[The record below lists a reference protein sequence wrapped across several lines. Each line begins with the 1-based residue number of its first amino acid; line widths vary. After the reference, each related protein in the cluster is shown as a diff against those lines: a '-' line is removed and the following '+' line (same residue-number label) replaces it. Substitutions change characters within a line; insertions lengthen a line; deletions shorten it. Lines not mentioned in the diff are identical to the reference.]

1 MLGLLCFL
9 VAAAHPAKL
18 RHAGVPGHKAHA
30 LAHAHRQEPAE
41 GEAAADAAADTQTD
55 MLRSLLLANSQMM
68 YAINT
73 LEEESVK
80 MRQALDTHEAKLQK
94 CESELAQTNS
104 AQQQA
109 DADRLTLDQ
118 PSLDS
123 ASFSVA
129 STEESYLQV
138 AAKGRKAALDA
149 QKVLAKL
156 GAL

>member
-41 GEAAADAAADTQTD
+41 GEAAADAAADTQTEILQNSKAQTD

-109 DADRLTLDQ
+109 DADR
-118 PSLDS
+118 
-123 ASFSVA
+123 
-129 STEESYLQV
+129 
-138 AAKGRKAALDA
+138 
-149 QKVLAKL
+149 
-156 GAL
+156 